1 MTKKSQ
7 GKGGEH
13 AHKAQEK
20 ISENSE
26 KAQEVAGQVRER
38 GGQFAEEGK
47 QKAKE
52 MQERLTEQAGQVKN
66 RAGEMWEGEQGQ
78 KVRETAR
85 SAKDK
90 VVHAAQETQVQGKEF
105 YKEITEEGEGEGIG
119 GEAGRKAKEGAHVA
133 GQFITG
139 GEDGES
145 GLPQMAG
152 QFLGAMRAQGGGIG
166 QETESMGKGVEQ
178 IRSTAVQA
186 WEQIPEGAKET
197 VVAGGKRTAEVTERL
212 FNKVAVLLEK
222 ALDFADKKLFVE
234 DDDDEVDEEKGQA
247 SGGQGGEGVV
257 GGVGGGGIM
266 APLLSKPAAELK
278 KLQKEKE
285 KAKKEKEK
293 VKKKGAAKVVAQVV
307 GGVVML
313 LLLTM
318 MLFFLGFFLLP
329 VLLIALLLMLIGF
342 QCYACCG
349 V

>member
-13 AHKAQEK
+13 AQKAQEK
-20 ISENSE
+20 GSEHSE
-26 KAQEVAGQVRER
+26 KAHEVAAQAKDR
-38 GGQFAEEGK
+38 GGK
-47 QKAKE
+47 S

-90 VVHAAQETQVQGKEF
+90 VALAAQETQVQGKEF
-105 YKEITEEGEGEGIG
+105 CKEITEEGGGEGSG
-119 GEAGRKAKEGAHVA
+119 GEVGRKTKEGAHAA

-139 GEDGES
+139 GEDGQA

-152 QFLGAMRAQGGGIG
+152 QFMGAMRAQGGGIG
-166 QETESMGKGVEQ
+166 QQTEHMGKGVEQ
-178 IRSTAVQA
+178 IRNSAVQA

-222 ALDFADKKLFVE
+222 ALDYADKKLFSEEEDE
-234 DDDDEVDEEKGQA
+234 DDEGEGDVEKGQVV
-247 SGGQGGEGVV
+247 SGGQDVQGGGEGS
-257 GGVGGGGIM
+257 GGLT
-266 APLLSKPAAELK
+266 APLLSKSAAELK
-278 KLQKEKE
+278 KEKE
-285 KAKKEKEK
+285 KLKKEKEK
-293 VKKKGAAKVVAQVV
+293 VGKKGAAKVVAQVV
-307 GGVVML
+307 GGVVLL